1 MPEHEQE
8 HEGTACQTSD
18 TIELFDGHEH
28 AVEHG
33 ERQTADEIV
42 GDMAAQ
48 REAVDTAADG
58 TDQPVSHEASD
69 CQSHEEM
76 LEGHEFLQVE
86 RQRGEE
92 DGIAEGSDES
102 GEDHSLEI
110 QCRRDVEIHAGL
122 VN

>member
-8 HEGTACQTSD
+8 HEGAACQTSD
-18 TIELFDGHEH
+18 AIELFDGHEH

-33 ERQTADEIV
+33 EGQTADEIV

-58 TDQPVSHEASD
+58 TDQPVSHEAGD

-92 DGIAEGSDES
+92 DGIDEGSDDS
-102 GEDHSLEI
+102 GEDDALN
-110 QCRRDVEIHAGL
+110 V
-122 VN
+122 

>member
-1 MPEHEQE
+1 MPKHEQE

-33 ERQTADEIV
+33 EGQTADEIV

-58 TDQPVSHEASD
+58 TDQPVSHEAGD

-92 DGIAEGSDES
+92 DGVFLCTDTGTE
-102 GEDHSLEI
+102 EI
-110 QCRRDVEIHAGL
+110 
-122 VN
+122 